1 MTTLGELVRSLE
13 ADNFEDFLD
22 AHPHPVLLH
31 PPLEGPPGTIGFQT
45 DLTDA
50 RSTLSE
56 LDKNLSIRPDLLVT
70 PLVKKEENLFPSRIC
85 VGRTRNNDL
94 VIPHAR
100 ISKFHAFFTRSD
112 DGLWFV
118 TDAGSTN
125 GTYLDGK
132 RLPPKRRTPLEDRT
146 IVSFGRHFHFRFHT
160 PRGLYDLVCTLRADL
175 LH

>member
-1 MTTLGELVRSLE
+1 MTTLGELVRTLE
-13 ADNFEDFLD
+13 ADGFEDFLD

-31 PPLEGPPGTIGFQT
+31 RPFEGTPGMIGFRT
-45 DLTDA
+45 DLTDT
-50 RSTLSE
+50 RSSLEE
-56 LDKNLSIRPDLLVT
+56 LDKDLATRPDLLVT

-112 DGLWFV
+112 DGMWFV

-132 RLPPKRRTPLEDRT
+132 RLTPKRRARLEDRA

-160 PRGLYDLVCTLRADL
+160 PRGLFELLRSLRADL